1 MNSNDWVRTLVMPRV
16 DLAKSLGQTVTAE
29 RLREFVTEA
38 VIAVQQQGMDTPSDL
53 EQLIRDLEAD
63 INVVIADWNSLADD
77 TDHVPW
83 LAGKLDE
90 KSSWKFWNRYARYM
104 RGEQGLPAA
113 PFNKL
118 DEITDDILGRLEDP
132 TREGPWDRRGLVAGQ
147 VQSGK
152 TGNFTGLI
160 AKALDNGYKLVVVLA
175 GVHNSLRSQ
184 TQTRIDAG
192 ILGFDTRAI
201 RQAAKAN
208 DSTKVGVGKLS
219 GPRLFVNSFT
229 SSADDGDFRLAVAQN
244 MGVVPGGADP
254 IVLVIKKNKSILEN
268 LYKWATLLTKER
280 DPKSGKFKV
289 PRIPVL
295 VIDDEAD
302 YASINTKHPKA
313 GEDEVDPSAINGL
326 IRRFLD
332 TFDRTAYVAY
342 TATPFANIFIDPEGE
357 HSEKGK
363 DLFPG
368 SFIVNLPPPS
378 NYVGPERVFGL
389 KEDTANAIE
398 EVESLPIVRKVF
410 DYDTWLPDKHRA
422 SDDVPSGDLPQSLK
436 DSIILFLMAGG
447 VRRWRGQV
455 GKHHSMLV
463 HVTRF
468 TSVQK
473 RVAGQIADFLGEVQQ
488 RFRYGEGGD
497 PLLKAQ
503 VERLYE
509 SDLLPTSASLSNDPE
524 LSSLIGP
531 LPPFD
536 ELWAYAA
543 QIADVTKIHVVNGKS
558 EDVLEYIDHPEGI
571 SVIAVGG
578 DKLSRGL
585 TLEGLCV
592 SYYLRTSKMYDT
604 LMQMGRWFGYRPGY
618 LDVCRLYTT
627 TGLIDWYERI
637 TAASAELQREF
648 EAMAILDKTP
658 ADFGLRVRQHPDG
671 LMVSSPAK
679 LKHAQKISISFSGSI
694 ATTVTFRAV
703 DRQTNFDTLNHLVG
717 RLGAASDTPT
727 GMRVWRNVS
736 PEEVLG
742 FLGTYQADRVAFK
755 VQPQAL
761 ADYILQRVADGEL
774 QSWTIVL
781 ADATS
786 PDHWFPIG
794 EHDIGLTRR
803 TDQNSNSNSGRYT
816 VKTVLSPGH
825 ELVDLVKGSPR
836 WEKALADTRAAW
848 EISPRRKPE
857 DDPPVAPSGVAER
870 RTRPESNGLLLLYPL
885 DPHKW
890 NGFDGEETPF
900 AGFSMSFPESD
911 RAKPTEY
918 QVNAV
923 RLKEWFG
930 WDDEELEDD

>member
-1 MNSNDWVRTLVMPRV
+1 VNSNDWVRTLVMPRV

-29 RLREFVTEA
+29 RLREFVDEA
-38 VIAVQQQGMDTPSDL
+38 VIAVQQQGIDAPSDL

-63 INVVIADWNSLADD
+63 INVVIADSNSLADD

-90 KSSWKFWNRYARYM
+90 KNSWKFWNRYARYM

-132 TREGPWDRRGLVAGQ
+132 IREGPWDRRGLVAGQ

-152 TGNFTGLI
+152 TGNYTGLI
-160 AKALDNGYKLVVVLA
+160 AKALDNGYKLIVVLA

-201 RQAAKAN
+201 RQAVKAN

-219 GPRLFVNSFT
+219 GPQLFVNSFT
-229 SSADDGDFRLAVAQN
+229 SSADDGDFRLSVAQN
-244 MGVVPGGADP
+244 MGVIPGGADP

-268 LYKWATLLTKER
+268 LYRWATLLTREK
-280 DPKSGKFKV
+280 DPESGKFKV

-302 YASINTKHPKA
+302 YASVNTKHPKA
-313 GEDEVDPSAINGL
+313 GDEEVDPSAINGL

-332 TFDRTAYVAY
+332 TFDRTAYIAY
-342 TATPFANIFIDPEGE
+342 TATPFANIFIDPEGV
-357 HSEKGK
+357 HSEKGE
-363 DLFPG
+363 DLFPR
-368 SFIVNLPPPS
+368 SFVVNLPPPS

-389 KEDTANAIE
+389 KEDTTNAID
-398 EVESLPIVRKVF
+398 EVEPLPIVRNVS

-422 SDDVPSGDLPQSLK
+422 GDAVPSGDLPQSLK
-436 DSIILFLMAGG
+436 DSILVFLIAGG

-468 TSVQK
+468 TAVQK
-473 RVAGQIADFLGEVQQ
+473 SVAEQIADFLSEVRQ
-488 RFRYGEGGD
+488 RFRYGEGGE
-497 PLLKAQ
+497 PSLRAQ
-503 VERLYE
+503 IQRLYDT
-509 SDLLPTSASLSNDPE
+509 DLLPTSASLSRDPD

-531 LPPFD
+531 LPPFE
-536 ELWAYAA
+536 ELWTHAA
-543 QIADVTKIHVVNGKS
+543 QIAEVTKIHVVNGKS
-558 EDVLEYIDHPEGI
+558 DDVLEYIDHPEGV

-592 SYYLRTSKMYDT
+592 SYYLRASKMYDT

-679 LKHAQKISISFSGSI
+679 LKYAQKISISFSGSI
-694 ATTVTFRAV
+694 ATTVTFRAE
-703 DRQTNFDTLNHLVG
+703 DRKTNFDSLDQLVQ
-717 RLGAASDTPT
+717 RLGPESDTPT
-727 GMRVWRNVS
+727 GMRVWRKVP

-755 VQPQAL
+755 VQPKAL
-761 ADYILQRVADGEL
+761 ADYIQQRVADGEL
-774 QSWTIVL
+774 HSWTIVL
-781 ADATS
+781 ADASSAENRST
-786 PDHWFPIG
+786 IG
-794 EHDIGLTRR
+794 GRDIGLTRR
-803 TDQNSNSNSGRYT
+803 ANQNSDPNSGRYT
-816 VKTVLSPGH
+816 VKTVLSPGQ
-825 ELVDLVKGSPR
+825 ELIDLVKGSPR

-848 EISPRRKPE
+848 EVSPRRKPE
-857 DDPPVAPSGVAER
+857 DDPPTAPSGIAER
-870 RTRPESNGLLLLYPL
+870 RTRPEANGLLLLYPL
-885 DPHKW
+885 DPHSW
-890 NGFDGEETPF
+890 NGLGGTPF
-900 AGFSMSFPESD
+900 VGFSMSFPESD

-930 WDDEELEDD
+930 WDDEEFADD